1 MTWALPQ
8 KVSYK
13 EFVRKIFSL
22 RQMDPNEWKLQMIIR
37 WPHYKQEY
45 NIVYCTLFGMNND
58 AEMSK
63 LWNWNIEP
71 KLAKK
76 RDSCTTNLNE
86 FRFKGFRMCIL
97 FPRNHQW

>member
-1 MTWALPQ
+1 MHGPYFTGVAKMTWALAQ

-37 WPHYKQEY
+37 WPHYIQDY
-45 NIVYCTLFGMNND
+45 NIVYYTLFGMNND
-58 AEMSK
+58 TYY
-63 LWNWNIEP
+63 L
-71 KLAKK
+71 
-76 RDSCTTNLNE
+76 NLNE
-86 FRFKGFRMCIL
+86 FRYKGFRMWIL